1 MVGKGLL
8 FTYLLRELESQ
19 SWKLGGMC
27 GGTLT
32 PRPGH
37 CSLATWRRGG
47 SSRVPLTSPAPAR
60 VQQLEKAISD
70 LKFSL
75 IPTGPP
81 WEESAP
87 SLSRCSLEREN
98 REDRRPLII
107 NFRTK

>member
-47 SSRVPLTSPAPAR
+47 GAPECR
-60 VQQLEKAISD
+60 L
-70 LKFSL
+70 
-75 IPTGPP
+75 
-81 WEESAP
+81 
-87 SLSRCSLEREN
+87 
-98 REDRRPLII
+98 RPLPLLEYS
-107 NFRTK
+107 N

>member
-47 SSRVPLTSPAPAR
+47 ELQSAAYVPCP
-60 VQQLEKAISD
+60 
-70 LKFSL
+70 
-75 IPTGPP
+75 
-81 WEESAP
+81 
-87 SLSRCSLEREN
+87 C
-98 REDRRPLII
+98 
-107 NFRTK
+107 